1 MVLGLSIQTFTLIHV
16 IISLLAIASGIV
28 VLVGMFRSN
37 RMPGWTAF
45 FLLTTILT
53 SVTGFLFPIRG
64 FTPGHRHWHY
74 FNGIAW
80 SGGLRA
86 VFKASSGGL
95 AMDLRLHSYS
105 STLPQCIRVDCAI
118 IPENSRSQPA
128 GADSIR
134 TALRDCASVR
144 AICFCGVR
152 HDRGSEISSGRDFQ
166 PLTEGVQIRRVGIS
180 QSYAYASS
188 GLSM

>member
-64 FTPGHRHWHY
+64 FTPAIGT
-74 FNGIAW
+74 GII
-80 SGGLRA
+80 SMVLLGVA
-86 VFKASSGGL
+86 VYAL
-95 AMDLRLHSYS
+95 YS
-105 STLPQCIRVDCAI
+105 KHL
-118 IPENSRSQPA
+118 A
-128 GADSIR
+128 GAWRWIYVS
-134 TALRDCASVR
+134 TATAALYLNVFVLIVQS
-144 AICFCGVR
+144 
-152 HDRGSEISSGRDFQ
+152 FQ
-166 PLTEGVQIRRVGIS
+166 KIPALNPLAPT
-180 QSYAYASS
+180 
-188 GLSM
+188 